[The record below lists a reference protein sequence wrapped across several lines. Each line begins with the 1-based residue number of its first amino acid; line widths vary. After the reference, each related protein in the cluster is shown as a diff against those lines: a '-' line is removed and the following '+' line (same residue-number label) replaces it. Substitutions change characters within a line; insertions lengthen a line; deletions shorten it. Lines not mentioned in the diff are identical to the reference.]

1 MPATSLV
8 CIYKDPFEKTA
19 SVAGMRRKLPC
30 NFCKAKLNRCPVVR
44 GCLYRIGMSLSAS
57 QAAEVKLGAIVNRR
71 PFFFFARLP
80 IRVAKTNTFSNRRAC
95 LDENQSKE

>member
-8 CIYKDPFEKTA
+8 CIYKNPFEKTA

-44 GCLYRIGMSLSAS
+44 GCFYRIGISLSAS
-57 QAAEVKLGAIVNRR
+57 QAAKVKLGATVNRR
-71 PFFFFARLP
+71 PFFIRALADSRCKDEHFFKP
-80 IRVAKTNTFSNRRAC
+80 PC
-95 LDENQSKE
+95 LFR